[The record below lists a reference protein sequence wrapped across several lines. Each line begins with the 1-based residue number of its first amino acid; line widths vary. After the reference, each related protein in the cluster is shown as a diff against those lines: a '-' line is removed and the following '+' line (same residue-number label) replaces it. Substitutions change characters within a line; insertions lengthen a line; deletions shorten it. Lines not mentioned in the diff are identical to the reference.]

1 MPPFSVLHACMG
13 NICRSPMA
21 ERLLRARTA
30 ELAGADRVDGLLFS
44 HSVGTGGWHVGE
56 PMNPPAARQLR
67 ARGVDPSGFAA
78 RRVSTSHLDGSDLVL
93 AATAEVAEG
102 LRFLRPD
109 VTSRTFVLGEVRR
122 LLSQV
127 DDRDLPPGG
136 PTPKAVYDRG
146 VALVKDFDRRRAGA
160 APLPTDDLDDPYG
173 MADAYFVRVA
183 DEIDETVR
191 ALAAALLGV

>member
-21 ERLLRARTA
+21 ERLLRARIA
-30 ELAGADRVDGLLFS
+30 ELAGADRVDDLLFS

-56 PMNPPAARQLR
+56 PMNPPASRQLR

-78 RRVSTSHLDGSDLVL
+78 RRVSTAHLDGSDLVL
-93 AATAEVAEG
+93 AATGEVAEG

-109 VTSRTFVLGEVRR
+109 VASRTFVLGEIRR
-122 LLSQV
+122 MLSEV
-127 DDRDLPPGG
+127 DGRDLPPGA
-136 PTPKAVYDRG
+136 PTPQAVYDRG
-146 VALVKDFDRRRAGA
+146 VALVKVLDRRRAGV

-173 MADAYFVRVA
+173 MADAYFARVA